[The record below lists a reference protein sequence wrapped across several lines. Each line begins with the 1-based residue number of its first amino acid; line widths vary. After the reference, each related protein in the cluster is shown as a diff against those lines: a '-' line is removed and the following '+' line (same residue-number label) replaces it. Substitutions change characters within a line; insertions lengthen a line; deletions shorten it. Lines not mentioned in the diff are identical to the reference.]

1 MSKATG
7 TQEPSGPLV
16 LVVDD
21 DLKIRTMLSTILAE
35 QGYRVQSAESGEDAL
50 KAMSQELYDV
60 VLLDLEL
67 PGNRVSF

>member
-1 MSKATG
+1 MDD
-7 TQEPSGPLV
+7 PSPFTV